1 MTVSVGLDLSL
12 RQTGVAVITESGS
25 AEYFSFGRALSQDAG
40 NYDKIKRYIDLTQKI
55 LKVLKNYPDA
65 FISMEN
71 YGFGGPG
78 LAVQCEFGGIVKS
91 QIWLAYKTVPVTLPA
106 KVIRKLL
113 LGSEKASGPIKERV
127 AQRLK
132 QLGYPKAKNYDE
144 TDALAVAHVVRQL
157 FTEAKTPYE
166 NEILGRLTQQMSRGG

>member
-1 MTVSVGLDLSL
+1 MAVSVGLDLSL
-12 RQTGVAVITESGS
+12 RQTGVAVITDTAS
-25 AEYFSFGRALSQDAG
+25 AHYFSFGRALSQKAG

-55 LKVLKNYPDA
+55 IKVVKDHPDA

-91 QIWLAYKTVPVTLPA
+91 QLWLACRKVPVTLPST
-106 KVIRKLL
+106 VIRKLL
-113 LGSEKASGPIKERV
+113 LGSAKPESIKERV
-127 AQRLK
+127 AERLM
-132 QLGYPKAKNYDE
+132 QLGYPKAENFDQ

-157 FTEAKTPYE
+157 FVEAKTSYE
-166 NEILGRLTQQMSRGG
+166 QEILEQLTQQMSRGG